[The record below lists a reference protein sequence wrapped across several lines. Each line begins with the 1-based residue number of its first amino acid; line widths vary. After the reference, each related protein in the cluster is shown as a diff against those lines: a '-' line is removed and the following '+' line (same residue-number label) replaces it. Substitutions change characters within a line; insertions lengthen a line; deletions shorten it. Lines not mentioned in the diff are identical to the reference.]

1 MVKPSYKQYEPSKI
15 YEQEDYIHEN
25 TILEAKNNLF
35 NFYKVLFLSFFH
47 YIMLKD
53 NDYKYSF
60 VQHYFEKRFDKGKEA
75 IPAID
80 TLQKFKQVKLLPQLQ
95 K

>member
-1 MVKPSYKQYEPSKI
+1 
-15 YEQEDYIHEN
+15 
-25 TILEAKNNLF
+25 
-35 NFYKVLFLSFFH
+35 
-47 YIMLKD
+47 MLKD

-75 IPAID
+75 IRAID